1 MYLLKHLSLLV
12 LFVLLSGLF
21 KSSAAD
27 KKDSLKNIIYS
38 SAPYKERIKA
48 LFEFG
53 EKYSFDDF
61 DETLTIGAEGIRMA
75 KNMKDPAA
83 EGNIKRY
90 VGVAYY
96 FKGNY
101 TEAAKYYYESISLL
115 ENTNQLRNLALAYNE
130 LAKLYRKTRIL
141 DRALANYDKALNLFT
156 TLKDSA
162 GISMIQNESGVV
174 FEYKNDLNEA
184 IARYSRSYDI
194 ALAMKDNIGVS
205 YALSNLASVYT
216 IQKKYT
222 KAESLLKE
230 ALELRRHLSDSL
242 ALCLMYSEVGA
253 NYFSQKKHSNALL
266 FLDSSNLIAIS
277 INYPEIQAHNYKM
290 LSDISKE
297 SGDFQLAFNFLE
309 RRTNLHD
316 SLIDVSKLK
325 QIEELNNK
333 YENLKKEK
341 VIQQQQFE
349 INKRNYWIIA
359 VIIFLILASIA
370 AFSFYKKTQLKQ
382 KATIQQAIFFQQEI
396 ATKAILEAEEN
407 ERQRIAKDLHDGIGQ
422 MMSVAKMNLSA
433 LETNLQF
440 ANEKQQNSYGT
451 IIKLVDESCREVR
464 NVSHNMMPN
473 ALLNNN
479 LAEALRTFSNQLD
492 HPELNIQLYTQGL
505 DNKMNGNMETIL
517 YRVIQECV
525 NNVIK
530 HAEASVLDISVIKD
544 EDGISATIE
553 DNGAGFDSSG
563 EVLVEGIGLK
573 NIRSRILFL
582 KGTVEFVS
590 SPGAGTL
597 VSLHIPNS

>member
-1 MYLLKHLSLLV
+1 ML
-12 LFVLLSGLF
+12 LFVLFTGPF
-21 KSSAAD
+21 KSLAVA
-27 KKDSLKNIIYS
+27 KIDSLKNIIYS

-53 EKYSFDDF
+53 EKYALNDF
-61 DETLTIGAEGIRMA
+61 DETLTIGAEGIRLA
-75 KNMKDPAA
+75 KEMKDPAA

-90 VGVAYY
+90 VGSAFY

-101 TEAAKYYYESISLL
+101 TEAAKYYYESINLL
-115 ENTNQLRNLALAYNE
+115 ENTTELRNLALAYNE

-141 DRALANYDKALNLFT
+141 DRALVNYDKALSLFT

-174 FEYKNDLNEA
+174 FEYKNDLKEA
-184 IARYSRSYDI
+184 IARYTRSYDI
-194 ALAMKDNIGVS
+194 ALAMKDNLGVS
-205 YALSNLASVYT
+205 YALSNIASVYT
-216 IQKKYT
+216 TQKKYT
-222 KAESLLKE
+222 EAENFLKK
-230 ALELRRHLSDSL
+230 ALEIRRQLSDSL
-242 ALCLMYSEVGA
+242 ALCLMYSEVAG
-253 NYFSQKKHSNALL
+253 NYFSQKKYSNALR
-266 FLDSSNLIAIS
+266 FLDSSNLIAMA
-277 INYPEIQAHNYKM
+277 INYPEIQAHNYKI

-297 SGDFQLAFNFLE
+297 TGNFRLAYNFLE
-309 RRTNLHD
+309 KRTTLHD
-316 SLIDVSKLK
+316 SLLDVSKLK

-359 VIIFLILASIA
+359 VVIFLILATIA
-370 AFSFYKKTQLKQ
+370 AFSFYKRTQLKQ
-382 KATIQQAIFFQQEI
+382 RANMQEAILLQQEM

-433 LETNLQF
+433 LETNLHF
-440 ANEKQQNSYGT
+440 TNEKQQNSYGT

-473 ALLNNN
+473 ALLKNN

-492 HPELNIQLYTQGL
+492 HPDLNIQLYTEGL
-505 DNKMNGNMETIL
+505 DSKMNANLETVL

-530 HAEASVLDISVIKD
+530 HAHATVLDISVIKD

-553 DNGAGFDSSG
+553 DNGTGFEPSRDIH
-563 EVLVEGIGLK
+563 VEGIGLK
-573 NIRSRILFL
+573 NIRSRVQYL